1 MELDDA
7 LALAAAHRQSVF
19 VTIKRS
25 GRPQLSHVLHSLG
38 DDGLIRISTTA
49 SRAKTKNVAREPW
62 AALHVTGDSFYAYA
76 VLEGTA
82 QLSPV
87 SAHPDDAT
95 VDELVEL
102 YRAIAGEHNDWAE
115 YRAAMVSDGRLVIR
129 FSPTR
134 AYGMP

>member
-7 LALAAAHRQSVF
+7 LALARSHRQSVL
-19 VTIKRS
+19 VTIKRN
-25 GRPQLSHVLHSLG
+25 GRPQLSNVLHSLS

-49 SRAKTKNVAREPW
+49 SRAKTKNVSREPW
-62 AALHVTGDSFYAYA
+62 AALHVNGDNFYTYA

-95 VDELVEL
+95 VDELVDL
-102 YRAIAGEHNDWAE
+102 YRALAGEHKDWAE
-115 YRAAMVSDGRLVIR
+115 YRAAMVTDGRLVIR